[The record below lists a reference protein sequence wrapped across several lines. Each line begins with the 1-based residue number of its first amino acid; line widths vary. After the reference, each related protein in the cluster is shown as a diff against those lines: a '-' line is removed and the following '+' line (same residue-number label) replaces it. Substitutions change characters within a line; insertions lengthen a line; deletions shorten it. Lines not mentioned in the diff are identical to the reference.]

1 MTTPP
6 PAGGPAP
13 RAERP
18 TEASWRAD
26 ALAGSRHSRLADEL
40 RPPLE
45 DRDPERAAALC
56 AEIGRDL
63 LRDLAPALLLLSA
76 ADRRRAQT
84 LLAYGR
90 TLFDFATQRGVEGER
105 LAQLNRWEFE
115 LERALDGDPPGQ
127 PVFVALARE
136 QAQRPWPRAALAAL
150 GRAARRRVAQEK
162 PAPLAQ
168 APELARD
175 LAAAAIE
182 ALLGA
187 PPAAETAAL
196 AAAVLR
202 ARGLQ
207 DLPAAFPE
215 RRRTAVEIEAALA
228 AAAPAPAALPRPY
241 RPAAA
246 YLRLAARRLAR
257 AEPAPGH
264 EAQAQ
269 IGAWSR
275 IALLVRARLLGR

>member
-6 PAGGPAP
+6 PAGGPTP

-18 TEASWRAD
+18 TEESWRAD
-26 ALAGSRHSRLADEL
+26 ALAGSRHTRLLDEL

-63 LRDLAPALLLLSA
+63 LRDLAPALLLLPA
-76 ADRRRAQT
+76 PERRRAQA

-90 TLFDFATQRGVEGER
+90 TLFDFAAQRGVEGER

-115 LERALDGDPPGQ
+115 LERSLDGDPPGQ
-127 PVFVALARE
+127 PVFVALAGEEAR
-136 QAQRPWPRAALAAL
+136 RPWPRAALAAL
-150 GRAARRRVAQEK
+150 GKAARRRVAQER
-162 PAPLAQ
+162 PRPLAQ

-187 PPAAETAAL
+187 PAPSAAGAL
-196 AAAVLR
+196 VAAVLR
-202 ARGLQ
+202 ARALQ
-207 DLPAAFPE
+207 DLPANFPD
-215 RRRTAVEIEAALA
+215 RRCTAREIESALA
-228 AAAPAPAALPRPY
+228 AAAPAPAALPPAY
-241 RPAAA
+241 RPSFA

-269 IGAWSR
+269 IGAWAR
-275 IALLVRARLLGR
+275 IALLLRARLLGR